1 MATPTQSDEIDLGYI
16 LNTINKIFKKSLL
29 LIFRGIEFALRNWLI
44 VLLLIIAGVVLGYFA
59 ERDFKPAKISKV
71 TLRTNFETAGYTYNA
86 LEILLQ
92 KSLEADTLFLK
103 SKGFATDTIEVLG
116 LEINPIINFQDI
128 TDKYDQNNR
137 VLEALLRN
145 LEFEDDLEL
154 AESFN
159 TEYKYH
165 TLNLI
170 LSPYADISVM
180 DKVLAYLNDD
190 NKLIQNLTVTGRKIL
205 VDKIE
210 GNEFTIRQMDTIL
223 NNYYKNESLS
233 SSSSDIFVVD
243 KNFSIHAMVERK
255 MEVLEELGK
264 MKIDLVYSDKAIL
277 PVNTPVLIN
286 AEKRIL
292 QYKMI
297 IYPVLFVFLFFFFSW
312 FRHTYFQLRSIAR
325 RDQ

>member
-29 LIFRGIEFALRNWLI
+29 LIFRGIEFVLRNWLI

-103 SKGFATDTIEVLG
+103 SKGFETDTLEVLG

-145 LEFEDDLEL
+145 LEFEDDLDL
-154 AESFN
+154 AKSFN

-165 TLNLI
+165 TLNVI
-170 LSPYADISVM
+170 LSPYADNNVM
-180 DKVLAYLNDD
+180 DKILAYLNDD
-190 NKLIQNLTVTGRKIL
+190 ELIQNLTVTGRKIL

-255 MEVLEELGK
+255 MEVLEEIEK